1 MIKVNRKYVQVDLKI
16 FVVMLDKMEDVM
28 VGVTWYTEYYEFILI
43 ETRIR
48 GNYYWFYR
56 IGGL

>member
-28 VGVTWYTEYYEFILI
+28 VGVT
-43 ETRIR
+43 
-48 GNYYWFYR
+48 
-56 IGGL
+56 

>member
-16 FVVMLDKMEDVM
+16 FVVMLDEMEDVM

-48 GNYYWFYR
+48 GNYWFYR
-56 IGGL
+56 IAGL